1 MFYKQSNFGL
11 YGLQKIRY
19 GNQVSSRNEIKTRR
33 YWRPNVQSKRLWSD
47 SLRKFVKTRVTARV
61 LRTVEKCGGLDNYL
75 LGGKAMRIK
84 ELGMGGWKLRWRVM
98 QTPAIKAKFA
108 AEREALGLP
117 PKVEVQLGSDG
128 LPVTKEQV
136 AEEIQKYDDMLDKE
150 QEIDLAENEPA
161 EEVKFMEEAAKPAKS
176 ATV

>member
-11 YGLQKIRY
+11 YGTQKIRY
-19 GNQVSSRNEIKTRR
+19 GNQVSERNEIKTRR
-33 YWRPNVQSKRLWSD
+33 YWRPNVQSKRLWSNA
-47 SLRKFVKTRVTARV
+47 LGKFVKTRITARV
-61 LRTVEKCGGLDNYL
+61 LRTVEKVGGLDNYL
-75 LGGKAMRIK
+75 LGGKAQRIK

-98 QTPAIKAKFA
+98 QTPAIKAQFA

-117 PKVEVQLGSDG
+117 PKVEVLVGSDG
-128 LPVTKEQV
+128 LPVSKEQV

-150 QEIDLAENEPA
+150 QEIDIGEPEAEG
-161 EEVKFMEEAAKPAKS
+161 EVKFMDEAAKPKT